1 LTGVR
6 ITSALDEVASK
17 TLDLVSGHA
26 AEFVA
31 EHIEGEWAGRLV
43 DAFLPFRL
51 RHDPSTHAAGPASRV
66 GCESVPGVTERFYV
80 RAGIGQIESGL
91 AARRLLRPAAMTAEN
106 SE

>member
-26 AEFVA
+26 AEVVA

-51 RHDPSTHAAGPASRV
+51 RHDPSTHAA
-66 GCESVPGVTERFYV
+66 
-80 RAGIGQIESGL
+80 
-91 AARRLLRPAAMTAEN
+91 ARRAVSGVNRYLALPKDFTCGRA
-106 SE
+106 SVR